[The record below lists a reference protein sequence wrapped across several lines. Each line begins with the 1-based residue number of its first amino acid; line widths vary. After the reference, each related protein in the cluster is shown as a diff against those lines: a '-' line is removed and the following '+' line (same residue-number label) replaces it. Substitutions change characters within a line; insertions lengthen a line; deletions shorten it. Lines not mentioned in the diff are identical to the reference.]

1 MRDGVAGLLP
11 LHVHDIFVPRL
22 PVLGR
27 DLSGVLSA
35 IDACDAEVMTREAEL
50 TAARETLAAHERTS
64 DLARME
70 ALRGAV
76 RVMRRQLRR
85 LARNILP
92 SVSSAAAAAGAQEID
107 ALTGAA
113 SPADA
118 ESFGLH
124 VPADPELGI
133 DIDGEGHTS
142 GQAAALE
149 LLACERELLLDELGA
164 VCGRWGHE
172 LDLGDETPDEE
183 APPPPGAAAAAARKS
198 PAQPSAAAASAASP
212 PAAAAAA
219 AVESP
224 PASTVDAPADSG
236 ASSSFSFLQPAAAP
250 EALAEPFS
258 GDAAGLG
265 GSAFGFLGSAPEGGV
280 DGGLLAGLSIA
291 PTGAHDGVFL
301 LPSGGDVAP
310 AASLFGGLLP
320 AAAGAGDETGA
331 TSEVQEEPAPAPAP
345 PAGPTPEELAAQRV
359 LRLAS
364 IAAGLRA
371 ADAAIAEKQGVID
384 ASVAQEDFDTAGELM
399 RCLRNS
405 QLVSLSLS
413 LSLSLARSLSLSL
426 ARLVRCGSGRCGL
439 TCGTQGCTAGRGSC
453 SGCCGRS

>member
-1 MRDGVAGLLP
+1 MAGLLP
-11 LHVHDIFVPRL
+11 LHMHHAL
-22 PVLGR
+22 VLGR

-92 SVSSAAAAAGAQEID
+92 TVSSAAAAAGAQEID

-183 APPPPGAAAAAARKS
+183 APPTPAAAALKS
-198 PAQPSAAAASAASP
+198 PTQPSAAAASSASP
-212 PAAAAAA
+212 PAAAAS

-224 PASTVDAPADSG
+224 PASTVDAPTDS
-236 ASSSFSFLQPAAAP
+236 ASSSSFSFLQPAAVP
-250 EALAEPFS
+250 EALAEQFS

-265 GSAFGFLGSAPEGGV
+265 GSSFGFLGSAPEGGA
-280 DGGLLAGLSIA
+280 DGELLAGLSVA
-291 PTGAHDGVFL
+291 PSGVHDGSLFL
-301 LPSGGDVAP
+301 LPSGGDAAP
-310 AASLFGGLLP
+310 AVSLFGGLIP
-320 AAAGAGDETGA
+320 AAGAGDEAGA
-331 TSEVQEEPAPAPAP
+331 TSEVAEDPASTPAP
-345 PAGPTPEELAAQRV
+345 PAGPTPEELAAQRAQ
-359 LRLAS
+359 RLTS
-364 IAAGLRA
+364 IAAALRA

-384 ASVAQEDFDTAGELM
+384 ASVAQEDYDTAGELM
-399 RCLRNS
+399 RREGECMHIFH
-405 QLVSLSLS
+405 LVSLSL
-413 LSLSLARSLSLSL
+413 LG
-426 ARLVRCGSGRCGL
+426 RLFRRGSGGCGL
-439 TCGTQGCTAGRGSC
+439 ACGTQGCTVGRGGC
-453 SGCCGRS
+453 AGCCGRS